1 MDEAHELTEDELR
14 QLASRWGIETDADE
28 LSAIC
33 ERVNRRLRSVTAVEA
48 LEPRSATPPPRS
60 WRRPTAE
67 EDPYNALVSRCELG
81 PTGAGPL
88 SELTVGLKDNIAV
101 AGVPMECGSAV
112 MEGFVPTTDAT
123 VVERL
128 RAAGG
133 TITAKC
139 NLDEFAGG
147 GRGRAHDG
155 RIEHPM
161 DSDRFPGGSSGGS
174 AAAVLAGQ
182 VDVALG
188 TDTGGSVRVPAA
200 LCGLVGVKSTY
211 GLVPLDGVVE
221 NTHSLDHVGVMADGV
236 AQAAAMVDAIAGK
249 TECDPASM
257 AAAGHD
263 DYQVG
268 GCLAATET
276 PPVLEEVSL
285 VRLEESF
292 AEADPAV
299 AGVVAERLERLA
311 TTGARLE
318 AASMPVLE
326 QVDGIKGALTYSE
339 LAQYWRDG
347 GATLRRGGGGWP
359 DQPAFARQTATGTG
373 KLNPF
378 YRGRLLAGAAL
389 LETDRGRH
397 HSRALAVSERL
408 REQLGALL
416 PDGPGALVTPTVP
429 IVAPKHEQAESLRY
443 GITANTRVAN
453 LTGQPALTIPLGTS
467 EGLPVGLQLIGHR
480 YADRELFGIAARLE
494 QALAKV

>member
-1 MDEAHELTEDELR
+1 MAESRELTETELR
-14 QLASRWGIETDADE
+14 QLAGRWGIAIDGAE

-33 ERVNRRLRSVTAVEA
+33 ERVNRRLRGVAAVDA
-48 LEPRSATPPPRS
+48 LEPPAADPPDRS

-81 PTGAGPL
+81 PTAAGPL
-88 SELTVGLKDNIAV
+88 AGLTVGLKDNIAV

-112 MEGFVPTTDAT
+112 MEGFVPSVDAT
-123 VVERL
+123 VVDRL

-155 RIEHPM
+155 RIEHPT
-161 DSDRFPGGSSGGS
+161 DPDRFPGGSSGGS
-174 AAAVLAGQ
+174 AAAVLAAQ

-200 LCGLVGVKSTY
+200 LCGLVGVKPTY

-221 NTHSLDHVGVMADGV
+221 NTYSLDHVGVMADGV
-236 AQAAAMVDAIAGK
+236 ARAAAMVDAIAGK
-249 TECDPASM
+249 TERDPASM
-257 AAAGHD
+257 AAAGHE
-263 DYQVG
+263 DYRVG

-276 PPVLEEVSL
+276 PPALEEVEL

-299 AGVVAERLERLA
+299 AGVVADRLEQLA
-311 TTGARLE
+311 SAGAGLE
-318 AASMPVLE
+318 AASMPALE
-326 QVDGIKGALTYSE
+326 HVDGIKGALTYPE

-347 GATLRRGGGGWP
+347 GAALRRGGGGWP

-373 KLNPF
+373 QLNAF

-389 LETDRGRH
+389 LEADRGRQ
-397 HSRALAVSERL
+397 HSRALAVGEQL
-408 REQLGALL
+408 RERLGALL
-416 PDGPGALVTPTVP
+416 PDGRGALVTPTVP
-429 IVAPKHEQAESLRY
+429 IVAPEHEQAESLPY
-443 GITANTRVAN
+443 GITANTRVTN
-453 LTGQPALTIPLGTS
+453 LTGQPALTIPVGTS

-480 YADRELFGIAARLE
+480 YADCELFGIAARLE
-494 QALAKV
+494 RALAAV